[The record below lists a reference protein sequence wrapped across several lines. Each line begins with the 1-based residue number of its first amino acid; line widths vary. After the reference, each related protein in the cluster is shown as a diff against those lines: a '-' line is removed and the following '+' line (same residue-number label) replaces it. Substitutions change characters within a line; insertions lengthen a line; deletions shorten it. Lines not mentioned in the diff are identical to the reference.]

1 MNTTMM
7 TMAGTGIVDNSPNF
21 ITTDDVEFKRKESYD
36 QRQEQITDYLE
47 QLKSKDEYYR
57 IKESIKIGGGSFGL
71 VRLSTLANG

>member
-1 MNTTMM
+1 MM
-7 TMAGTGIVDNSPNF
+7 TMAGTGIIDNSPNF
-21 ITTDDVEFKRKESYD
+21 ITTDDVEFKGMESFK
-36 QRQEQITDYLE
+36 RQEQITDWLE